1 MGRDDP
7 FGVDIEGAAMKHL
20 PGTHAIPVA
29 STRISRPLLTGQYRT
44 DRDLSANSG
53 LRGRKESGMTR
64 RKDEPTPRKSSP
76 TQRKARSKTAET
88 RQARLAAALR
98 ENLRRRKKGKPDGKP
113 G

>member
-1 MGRDDP
+1 
-7 FGVDIEGAAMKHL
+7 
-20 PGTHAIPVA
+20 
-29 STRISRPLLTGQYRT
+29 
-44 DRDLSANSG
+44 
-53 LRGRKESGMTR
+53 MTR

-98 ENLRRRKKGKPDGKP
+98 ENLRRRKKGNPDGKP